1 MIVPLPAVALELSSV
16 FPPIQKEDVPVM
28 LAVGR
33 AFTVTTKAV
42 DVKEQPLLLVILTV
56 YDPAAVAV

>member
-1 MIVPLPAVALELSSV
+1 VIVPLPAVALELSSV

-42 DVKEQPLLLVILTV
+42 DVKEQPLLLVTLTV
-56 YDPAAVAV
+56 YDPDAVAV